1 MSEAFDQLTR
11 QIGQARSRREA
22 LRVLGTGLLGVAFGS
37 LVGKKALAQD
47 PAGTVPRSIRGFP
60 PQPLNPGLPPA
71 TFDPR
76 QPLGPP
82 RPLPPGPIRGPLPF
96 EPVGKTCSSAL
107 LTDCLATAQAE
118 YTRCAAMCNAA
129 CGPGEQYPDAP
140 RTAVCS
146 ACRRQWPDCRYTLQ
160 EAGLT
165 CQKTYGCI
173 NGYSCNMD
181 EARPQIEYCCPT
193 GKVPCNGG
201 CVDPCLSLAQIRNR
215 STCQCDCA
223 RSCRPPMIQGTDCLC
238 KCPECKP
245 GFRLQ
250 DTRTCK
256 CTCIDGLDL
265 CGDEC
270 VSLQINRKHC
280 GACGTECGP
289 QEECCLGQCVSTNE
303 DPNCGRCFNN
313 CSAIGQTCC
322 PRDLTD
328 VEGVPLHPRAYCSD
342 LNYVLDCGE
351 CGKFCPSGECC
362 KGVCCTS
369 HVSSCCNG
377 NTCISLNT
385 IQNCGSCGRRCASGE
400 ACCNGVCTRLGTNDN
415 CRTCGDVCQPAT
427 TWVTIG
433 TGAVISTVASS
444 CKSRQCTCPP
454 NSALCDNFC
463 APDGWFC
470 NGHTSDGKVRI
481 SRCPDGKPTGREWGT
496 GRIICCPGTF
506 TFIGDNRVCT

>member
-11 QIGQARSRREA
+11 QVGQARSRREA
-22 LRVLGTGLLGVAFGS
+22 LRVLGTGLLGVALGS
-37 LVGKKALAQD
+37 LVSKKALAAD
-47 PAGTVPRSIRGFP
+47 TAGTVPRSLRGLP
-60 PQPLNPGLPPA
+60 PQPLTPGLPPA

-96 EPVGKTCSSAL
+96 EPVGKTCNSAL
-107 LTDCLATAQAE
+107 LTDCLTTAQAE
-118 YTRCAAMCNAA
+118 YTRCAAMCNAS

-165 CQKTYGCI
+165 CQRTYGCI
-173 NGYSCNMD
+173 NGYSCTQD

-223 RSCRPPMIQGTDCLC
+223 RSCRPPMIQDADCFC

-270 VSLQINRKHC
+270 VNFQDDPKNC
-280 GACGTECGP
+280 GACGIVCQP
-289 QEECCLGQCVSTNE
+289 QEKCCNGKCVSLSA
-303 DPNCGRCFNN
+303 DPNCGDCSRN
-313 CSAIGQTCC
+313 CSARGMTCC
-322 PRDLTD
+322 PSSGAPGL
-328 VEGVPLHPRAYCSD
+328 PSHYCSD
-342 LNYVLDCGE
+342 LNQNFDCGA
-351 CGKFCPSGECC
+351 CGKACTSGCC
-362 KGVCCTS
+362 AGVCCTGTLS
-369 HVSSCCNG
+369 GCCNG
-377 NTCISLNT
+377 RNCISLNT

-415 CRTCGDVCQPAT
+415 CSTCGDVCQPAT
-427 TWVTIG
+427 TWVSIG

-496 GRIICCPGTF
+496 GRIICCPGTY
-506 TFIGDNRVCT
+506 TFIGDNRVCN